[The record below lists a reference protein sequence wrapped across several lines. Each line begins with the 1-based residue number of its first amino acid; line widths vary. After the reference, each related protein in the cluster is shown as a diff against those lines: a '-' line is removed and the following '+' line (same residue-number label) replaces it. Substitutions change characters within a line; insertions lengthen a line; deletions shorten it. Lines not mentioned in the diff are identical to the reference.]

1 MAKRTRSVGPDAT
14 EVLGAL
20 HAIGM
25 IVDSLKERLLIPVNG
40 LDASHTELET
50 PRRGKRGPYK
60 RRTKKRRPMTE
71 AEKKRLSK
79 RMVESWQRRK
89 SER

>member
-25 IVDSLKERLLIPVNG
+25 IVDSLKERLLIPING
-40 LDASHTELET
+40 LDASNTEET

-71 AEKKRLSK
+71 AEKKRLSR
-79 RMVESWQRRK
+79 RMVESWQQRK